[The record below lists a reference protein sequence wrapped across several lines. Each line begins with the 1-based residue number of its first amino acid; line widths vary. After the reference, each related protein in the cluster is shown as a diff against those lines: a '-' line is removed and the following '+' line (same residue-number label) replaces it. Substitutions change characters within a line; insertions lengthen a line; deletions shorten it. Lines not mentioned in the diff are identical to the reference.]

1 MYHGKIR
8 KKNVDGIKSI
18 HQIVKNSGGSKE
30 VNWLNDVQVPHE
42 HKEKMIKFLK
52 NEDLFAAK
60 DSELGHTKTVEM
72 KIETG
77 DQSPIKL
84 RPYRTPIHNRE
95 VVDKAIDEM
104 LEAGVIRR
112 SKSAWSFSVV
122 IVDKKDGS
130 KRFCVET

>member
-18 HQIVKNSGGSKE
+18 QQIVKNSGSSKE

-60 DSELGHTKTVEM
+60 DSELGHTKPW
-72 KIETG
+72 K
-77 DQSPIKL
+77 
-84 RPYRTPIHNRE
+84 
-95 VVDKAIDEM
+95 
-104 LEAGVIRR
+104 
-112 SKSAWSFSVV
+112 
-122 IVDKKDGS
+122 
-130 KRFCVET
+130 